1 MKIGDTEIT
10 RDMLPTQISWNQTCP
25 EEHLFQTVQDILNA
39 KLGTGVQL
47 PQTTDTGMMNTAE
60 TNSQWR

>member
-1 MKIGDTEIT
+1 MQIGDEVIT
-10 RDMLPTQISWNQTCP
+10 RKDMPAQIAWQNGNPDHIRQG
-25 EEHLFQTVQDILNA
+25 FQDILNA

-47 PQTTDTGMMNTAE
+47 PQTSDTGMMNTAE